1 MASYADRYRRT
12 YAILGHELTPRDGRA
27 ESRIAA
33 AEARLGIRI
42 PKSLRDYYLVAGR
55 ERRFN
60 RIHNRLR
67 DPDGWWVERGRLVF
81 MEENQAVVFWGVEAS
96 TRPTGDPPVF
106 QGVEDETMRWY
117 REHDRCSV
125 FLLVS
130 LHWQGAF
137 GGAMR
142 HTGTATVPRGLVAE
156 LDRGWGFAGEVN
168 KMRAYHRPGQAVCF
182 LKWNDPPV
190 RAGQSPPWRVFAGS
204 STRRGLQEIAELLNV
219 TFERWGD

>member
-33 AEARLGIRI
+33 AEARLGIRV

-60 RIHNRLR
+60 QVHNRLLA
-67 DPDGWWVERGRLVF
+67 PDGWRVERGRLVF
-81 MEENQAVVFWGVEAS
+81 MEENQAVVSWGVEAIP
-96 TRPTGDPPVF
+96 RPAGDPPVF
-106 QGVEDETMRWY
+106 QGVEDETIRWY
-117 REHDRCSV
+117 REHDKCSV
-125 FLLVS
+125 FLLGM

-142 HTGTATVPRGLVAE
+142 HTGTAPVPRGVVNE
-156 LDRGWGFAGEVN
+156 LDRDWRFVGEVN

-182 LKWNDPPV
+182 LKWDDPFM
-190 RAGQSPPWRVFAGS
+190 REGQSSPWRVFAGA
-204 STRRGLQEIAELLNV
+204 STGRGLRGIAEALDV
-219 TFERWGD
+219 TFERWGA